1 MLGFRRIGDVVA
13 GVLDELAISTGLRAA
28 FAESP
33 EGRSAASLSAC
44 RSIRRVGNG
53 QPTSRARVRTSMV
66 ARPAA
71 RMTDVLAQRTLLA
84 VEGLNRQPGDGLI
97 KRPAGYVGGLL
108 FVRCINV
115 FRLING
121 LFGTKPML

>member
-1 MLGFRRIGDVVA
+1 
-13 GVLDELAISTGLRAA
+13 
-28 FAESP
+28 
-33 EGRSAASLSAC
+33 
-44 RSIRRVGNG
+44 
-53 QPTSRARVRTSMV
+53 
-66 ARPAA
+66 
-71 RMTDVLAQRTLLA
+71 MTDVLAQRTLLA

-121 LFGTKPML
+121 LFGTKPMV